1 MSRSLKF
8 GAPAALLLLLPTL
21 ACAAI
26 WPDPLGAF
34 HRVSGKAAT
43 PAGDQAIW
51 AEYGFREGE
60 TAQYEGATQTSYV
73 LPLAFGLVP
82 DESRPRVIQN
92 LVDDIMIQHQG
103 YSTVGLLGM
112 QWLMNVLTDTG
123 HADVAVTV
131 ATRTKRP
138 SWGYMISKGATTIW
152 ERYDMDTRDPGMN
165 SEALLIQ
172 TGGIEAW
179 FYQAL
184 AGINYDPEHPGF
196 KNIVMHP
203 RVVPGLIFAKASLD
217 SPQGKIS
224 SSWQTQGREFH
235 WNIIVPPNAT
245 ATVYVPAKD
254 AGTVRESGKPA
265 GQAEGVKFL
274 QMENDTSVY
283 EVSSGS
289 YAFTCPPPKR

>member
-1 MSRSLKF
+1 MARTAQRLGKTEDEQHYSDL
-8 GAPAALLLLLPTL
+8 AAK
-21 ACAAI
+21 I
-26 WPDPLGAF
+26 
-34 HRVSGKAAT
+34 
-43 PAGDQAIW
+43 
-51 AEYGFREGE
+51 REGFNRRLFNPQ

-82 DESRPRVIQN
+82 EESRAKVVQN
-92 LVDDIMIQHQG
+92 LVDNIMVQHHG

-112 QWLMNVLTDTG
+112 QWLMQVLTKTG
-123 HADVAVTV
+123 HTDVAVTI

-138 SWGYMISKGATTIW
+138 SWGYMISKGVTTIW

-172 TGGIEAW
+172 TGGVEAW

-184 AGINYDPEHPGF
+184 AGIDYDPEHPAF

-203 RVVPGLIFAKASLD
+203 RVVAGMTFAKATLD

-224 SSWQTQGREFH
+224 SSWHAQQGEFQ
-235 WNIIVPPNAT
+235 WDVVVPPNAT

-254 AGTVRESGKPA
+254 AQPVRESGKPA
-265 GQAEGVKFL
+265 DHSDGVKYL
-274 QMENDTSVY
+274 RQENDASVY
-283 EVSSGS
+283 EIGSGS
-289 YAFTCPPPKR
+289 YVFTCAIPK